1 LYNSPCFVIRK
12 QSGGYRYLV
21 DFRSLNKHIIKESE
35 GVINI
40 EHVALELSYKKPKYF
55 SKIDLKSGFFQL
67 SLHPEVREK
76 TAFQTPLGKMEFA
89 RLPQGLTTSP
99 CAFIRAMHTLF
110 AEELYDSILMYL
122 DDLCVYSPSISSHMQ
137 SLQNIFQKF
146 RHARL
151 RMSPEKCNFFLP
163 RISFLGFE
171 VSQDGLRVNPQRFD
185 AISSYP
191 AAKTPKDVRSILGV
205 YGYFRKFVPRYSQ
218 ITSCLRDLITKQ
230 GSANF
235 AWNAEH
241 DFALQTLKYELLRNG
256 S

>member
-1 LYNSPCFVIRK
+1 
-12 QSGGYRYLV
+12 
-21 DFRSLNKHIIKESE
+21 
-35 GVINI
+35 
-40 EHVALELSYKKPKYF
+40 
-55 SKIDLKSGFFQL
+55 
-67 SLHPEVREK
+67 
-76 TAFQTPLGKMEFA
+76 
-89 RLPQGLTTSP
+89 
-99 CAFIRAMHTLF
+99 
-110 AEELYDSILMYL
+110 
-122 DDLCVYSPSISSHMQ
+122 MQ

-191 AAKTPKDVRSILGV
+191 AAKTPKEVRSLLGV

-218 ITSCLRDLITKQ
+218 ITSCLRDLLTKQ

-235 AWNAEH
+235 AWNQEH
-241 DFALQTLKYELLRNG
+241 DAALQTLKDELLRNG
-256 S
+256 TLNFPDLDKQFTIWIDSCKTGLSYALSQAQPDGKHLFV